1 MGKRRQK
8 VVTLAFS
15 FGNNQSVSNSEFKL
29 TQIIYIVR
37 LDDSEH
43 ISDTP
48 LAISVGQSGGQLGGQ
63 QKTVTV
69 EVGGKKKATGGR
81 SKSKGVSSA
90 SLDLSREF
98 ARYERT
104 PNRFQSIFHALICF
118 EGPSIDGN

>member
-1 MGKRRQK
+1 MI
-8 VVTLAFS
+8 
-15 FGNNQSVSNSEFKL
+15 VSIFP
-29 TQIIYIVR
+29 TR
-37 LDDSEH
+37 
-43 ISDTP
+43 P

-104 PNRFQSIFHALICF
+104 PNLFQSIFHALICS
-118 EGPSIDGN
+118 EGPSIERNSRG